1 MSILAEVSPC
11 DYNHTNSEWENRIW
25 LQPDRFDSQF
35 VNLRVDLFQLC
46 VSVYVIQCNRHSCIH
61 VLYLT
66 HCSCCQY
73 VDESDKWYL
82 WRIFL
87 FYERDAIA
95 ASYSAI
101 RKVTFVDLTLKRC

>member
-46 VSVYVIQCNRHSCIH
+46 ECVCN
-61 VLYLT
+61 T
-66 HCSCCQY
+66 MQ
-73 VDESDKWYL
+73 
-82 WRIFL
+82 
-87 FYERDAIA
+87 
-95 ASYSAI
+95 
-101 RKVTFVDLTLKRC
+101 